1 MGFETRSCAGVALML
16 WSCEPEQ
23 PHRLPAPFLCASV
36 AAAMDM
42 PVEIYFTGRSVRLL
56 KPGVAAS
63 LRGDPL
69 AGRTVY
75 DVMQETAEHGALFM
89 ACTEALRMHSLLD
102 EPLIP
107 ECIGRGG
114 LVQFMAR
121 AADPTWRTLV
131 F

>member
-1 MGFETRSCAGVALML
+1 ML

-42 PVEIYFTGRSVRLL
+42 PVELYFTGRSVHLL
-56 KPGVAAS
+56 RPGVA
-63 LRGDPL
+63 LGLKGDPL
-69 AGRTVY
+69 ATRTIY

-89 ACTEALRMHSLLD
+89 ACTEALRLHGLLD
-102 EPLIP
+102 APLIP
-107 ECIGRGG
+107 ECVGRGG

-121 AADPTWRTLV
+121 AADPAWRTLV

>member
-1 MGFETRSCAGVALML
+1 MGFELQSCAGVALML
-16 WSCEPEQ
+16 WSCDPEQ

-56 KPGVAAS
+56 NPGVAAA
-63 LRGDPL
+63 LHGDPL
-69 AGRTVY
+69 AGRSVY
-75 DVMQETAEHGALFM
+75 DVMQETAEHGARFL
-89 ACTEALRMHSLLD
+89 ACTEALRIQGLLD

-107 ECIGRGG
+107 ECAGRGG
-114 LVQFMAR
+114 VVQFMAR
-121 AADPTWRTLV
+121 AADPAWRTLV